1 MAPLRVFLHVSL
13 LLVTQVAFANLLSE
27 PNLRWKFTLEG
38 ASKGLFGRNL
48 RKGNAVVAD
57 PKDGSTLFVTADD
70 GSFHIVKG
78 GDGNETQPTSTVF
91 EPESIAGRYTE
102 CRSGVT
108 IVEEQKNTTGET
120 TTTYLVYAVVDTP
133 VASNVRYDDNGDIQG
148 DVAIVS
154 SRVMAVNLD
163 GSLRWSVN
171 VAGIVVGTPVASG
184 TAIYLSHNVE
194 GKGYLSVILTT
205 TEDAPE
211 LTASL
216 APEDRDGPFGP
227 PSAVVLSSQNAAA
240 ANDNNN
246 QNAKDVVAV
255 AESWGDGYT
264 EDGSIYIL
272 VPSAE
277 FEDWGGRGNES
288 YELRLV
294 SDWPFS
300 AVARPLLSGTS
311 LYMGGTG
318 SQIAGWAGNRD
329 ISGVLEGRDTNA
341 DPRWSVQLEPSERNA
356 SQREFKYIVQ
366 NYWMQP
372 IPLMAYS

>member
-1 MAPLRVFLHVSL
+1 MASLRVFLLVSL
-13 LLVTQVAFANLLSE
+13 LLVTQQVAFANLLSE

-70 GSFHIVKG
+70 GSLHIVKG
-78 GDGNETQPTSTVF
+78 DGGETQLTSTVF
-91 EPESIAGRYTE
+91 EPIAVSGRYTE

-108 IVEEQKNTTGET
+108 IVEEQNENEDDTT
-120 TTTYLVYAVVDTP
+120 TTTYLVYAVVDIP
-133 VASNVRYDDNGDIQG
+133 VATNVRYDDNGDIQG
-148 DVAIVS
+148 DDVASVS
-154 SRVMAVNLD
+154 SRVMAVNRD

-171 VAGIVVGTPVASG
+171 VDGIVVGTPVASA
-184 TAIYLSHNVE
+184 TAIYLSHNVQ

-205 TEDAPE
+205 TGDAPE
-211 LTASL
+211 LAASL

-227 PSAVVLSSQNAAA
+227 PSAVVLSSQNAGAG
-240 ANDNNN
+240 ANNNN
-246 QNAKDVVAV
+246 QNANDVVAV

-264 EDGSIYIL
+264 EDGSIYVL

-300 AVARPLLSGTS
+300 AVTRPLLSGTS
-311 LYMGGTG
+311 LYMGATG

-329 ISGVLEGRDTNA
+329 ISGVLEGKDTNA

-356 SQREFKYIVQ
+356 SQREWILYIYTYISELLDV
-366 NYWMQP
+366 
-372 IPLMAYS
+372 L